1 MNWGRIK
8 TILTSLLPTS
18 SSWKAVLLS
27 VGAAATFWLF
37 NSLNQSYTTSI
48 NYPISFE
55 FPRENYVITDPLPT
69 QVQINVTGVGWN
81 IFRKT
86 FAFNLPDAI
95 IPLEQPADVKKI
107 VGAGLLPV
115 ISEQL
120 NVLRV
125 NYVITDTLDIGIERK
140 KSKMVAITIDSV
152 TISLEKNFR
161 ITSQIVSDVDSVLI
175 TGPES
180 IISQLPDRLPM
191 AIEEKNIDESFDEF
205 VKFKIRGYNQPLLQV
220 TPPEVNVRF
229 KVEEFVNLFGDIP
242 VKRINF
248 PDDVVLADSMHRV
261 NILLKKS
268 LRQSLVLDSILL
280 EADFENLLEDSTV
293 LPIIIK
299 YPEIIESISADTTSI
314 KVVYE

>member
-161 ITSQIVSDVDSVLI
+161 ITSQIESDVDSVLI

-180 IISQLPDRLPM
+180 IINQLPDRLPM
-191 AIEEKNIDESFDEF
+191 AIEDKNIDESFDEF

-248 PDDVVLADSMHRV
+248 PDDVVLVDSMHRV

-268 LRQSLVLDSILL
+268 LRQSLILDSILL
-280 EADFENLLEDSTV
+280 EANFENLLEDSTV

>member
-161 ITSQIVSDVDSVLI
+161 ITSQIESDVDSVLI

-180 IISQLPDRLPM
+180 IINQLPDRLRM
-191 AIEEKNIDESFDEF
+191 AIEDKNIDESFDEF

-248 PDDVVLADSMHRV
+248 PDDVVLVDSMHRV

-268 LRQSLVLDSILL
+268 LRQSLILDSILL
-280 EADFENLLEDSTV
+280 EANFENLLEDSTV